1 MAVQFSQLS
10 RWGLERNALVQR
22 VPNGWRILKLRELL
36 QQVDV
41 RTRVKEEQE
50 YRLCGVKWYGE
61 GVFERE
67 TCLGSELSASQL
79 YPLVE
84 GRLIYNR
91 LFAWKASFALVPP
104 ECDGLFVS
112 NEFPQFAVDESLAVA
127 EYVRL
132 YCLSDAFIAA
142 VKKASEGSAAVS
154 RNRFK
159 ENSFLGFEIPLPPL
173 TTQKAIVAQWQKL
186 QGQCAAMEITATTA
200 EQKTQP
206 IVWTALGLSDP
217 TAIQAKPRTFAMN
230 WSGIDRWGIDQIWQS
245 RQVTVAPTYPLHR
258 IADLCR
264 MGSGGTP
271 SRAVA
276 SYFDGGEIPW
286 VKTTE
291 VRGEVI
297 TDTEEKI
304 TKAALKNSSAK
315 LYPAGSLLIAM
326 YGQGATRGRTAK
338 LGIEASTNQACCA
351 LYDFVPE
358 VLPDFLWYFLMAEY
372 DRLRAMA
379 SGNNQPNL
387 NAEMI
392 ANYRVPLPPLDVQ
405 QTLITA
411 IGQARADALALRQ
424 QAKQL
429 REHAKLEI
437 EAALLGKNFPSFE

>member
-1 MAVQFSQLS
+1 VAVQFSQLS
-10 RWGLERNALVQR
+10 RWGLERNALVQK

-41 RTRVKEEQE
+41 RTRVKGDQE

-91 LFAWKASFALVPP
+91 LFAWKSSFALVPP

-112 NEFPQFAVDESLAVA
+112 NEFPQFAVDANLALA

-159 ENSFLGFEIPLPPL
+159 ESSFLGFEIPLPPL
-173 TTQKAIVAQWQKL
+173 EIQRAIVTQWQKL
-186 QGQCAAMEITATTA
+186 QAQCSAIEITAATA
-200 EQKTQP
+200 DQMTRP

-217 TAIQAKPRTFAMN
+217 TATQAKPRTFAMN
-230 WSGIDRWGIDQIWQS
+230 WSDIDRWGIDQIWQS
-245 RQVTVAPTYPLHR
+245 RQVTATPTYPLHR

-271 SRAVA
+271 SRAIA
-276 SYFDGGEIPW
+276 SYFDGGDIPW

-297 TDTEEKI
+297 TETEEKI

-338 LGIEASTNQACCA
+338 LGIEAATNQACCA

-392 ANYRVPLPPLDVQ
+392 ANYRVPLPPLSVQ

-411 IGQARADALALRQ
+411 IGQARSDALALRQ

-429 REHAKLEI
+429 REQAKREI
-437 EAALLGKNFPSFE
+437 EAALLGQALLSI

>member
-1 MAVQFSQLS
+1 MRFSDLARWDVAGFGATGWNWPNEAMQPLGSLIQRISLEVDGKAPKKELPIIGKITFGGDLSLSDEDERQDYKGRLFWASAGQLVYSKIRVKQGSFCLVPKTLPLVAVSAEYPVYEIDANKAEPAYIDLLLRSAHMKVVLEGLSHGGGTKTRIHPEQF
-10 RWGLERNALVQR
+10 EALV
-22 VPNGWRILKLRELL
+22 VP
-36 QQVDV
+36 
-41 RTRVKEEQE
+41 
-50 YRLCGVKWYGE
+50 
-61 GVFERE
+61 
-67 TCLGSELSASQL
+67 
-79 YPLVE
+79 
-84 GRLIYNR
+84 
-91 LFAWKASFALVPP
+91 VPP
-104 ECDGLFVS
+104 
-112 NEFPQFAVDESLAVA
+112 LA
-127 EYVRL
+127 
-132 YCLSDAFIAA
+132 
-142 VKKASEGSAAVS
+142 
-154 RNRFK
+154 
-159 ENSFLGFEIPLPPL
+159 
-173 TTQKAIVAQWQKL
+173 TQHAIVSLWQKL
-186 QGQCAAMEITATTA
+186 QGQCSAIEITATTA
-200 EQKTQP
+200 DQKTRP

-217 TAIQAKPRTFAMN
+217 TATQAKPRTFAMK
-230 WSGIDRWGIDQIWQS
+230 WSDIDRWGIDQIWQS
-245 RQVTVAPTYPLHR
+245 RQVTATPTYPAHR

-271 SRAVA
+271 SRAIA
-276 SYFDGGEIPW
+276 SYFDGGDIPW

-304 TKAALKNSSAK
+304 TKPALKNSSAK
-315 LYPAGSLLIAM
+315 LYSAGSLLIAM

-338 LGIEASTNQACCA
+338 LGIDATTNQACCA

-411 IGQARADALALRQ
+411 IGKARADALALRQ

-429 REHAKLEI
+429 RERAKREI
-437 EAALLGKNFPSFE
+437 EAALLGNVSLSI